1 MSEALS
7 TGTRKRISRIRRRAI
22 PEVLAAYEAGQI
34 SAKRADLLL
43 YLPSRQQRKQ
53 LTTLL
58 DSVSNKER
66 RCRMAAEVI
75 EQYLANREGPID
87 LQAVA
92 GEIRAAVA

>member
-1 MSEALS
+1 
-7 TGTRKRISRIRRRAI
+7 
-22 PEVLAAYEAGQI
+22 
-34 SAKRADLLL
+34 L